1 MGHQVVLG
9 EGEYTRPVMQDTNH
23 FAISLQMQIETVF
36 PSAITHGLAFWVLQ
50 SMPKPAYL
58 LGVW

>member
-1 MGHQVVLG
+1 
-9 EGEYTRPVMQDTNH
+9 MQDTDH